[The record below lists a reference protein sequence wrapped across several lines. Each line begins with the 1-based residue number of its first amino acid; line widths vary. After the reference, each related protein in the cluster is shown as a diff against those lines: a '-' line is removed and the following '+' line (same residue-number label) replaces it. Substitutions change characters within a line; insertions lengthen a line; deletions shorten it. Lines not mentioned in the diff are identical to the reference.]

1 MAREHP
7 DYRDTM
13 EMLNSIRPGTA
24 VLKTE
29 DVMEIL
35 GVSKRT
41 VRSRL
46 GHRFVGSGLSKVILA
61 KYLCGQKV

>member
-13 EMLNSIRPGTA
+13 EMLNTMFPGTA
-24 VLKTE
+24 ILKTR
-29 DVMEIL
+29 DVMTL
-35 GVSKRT
+35 LNVSELT
-41 VRSRL
+41 VRRRL